1 MKLNYILTMALSRVD
16 ETLED
21 VDSIALSV
29 MKNAVNQAYIDVRST
44 IDRRVIPYTIDPAT
58 NPVELPAD
66 CIEIIR
72 IVHSVE
78 GEYSDSEYYRDG
90 DQLYFYP
97 RIPAGTF
104 TLSYVQAPTL
114 ALEGDPPEEDTS
126 LEEDPP
132 PEEDPS
138 PEEEDPYLIEI
149 DVKDIYVHA
158 IITFAAYAY
167 QLYRRKYA
175 SADILLREYQ
185 SFMQP
190 EAEKPKN

>member
-114 ALEGDPPEEDTS
+114 ALEEDPPEEDTS
-126 LEEDPP
+126 LEEDSSL
-132 PEEDPS
+132 EEDP
-138 PEEEDPYLIEI
+138 PLEEDPYLIEI

>member
-1 MKLNYILTMALSRVD
+1 MKLRDILSMALARVD

-29 MKNAVNQAYIDVRST
+29 MINAVNQAYIDVRST

-66 CIEIIR
+66 CIEVIR

-78 GEYSDSEYYRDG
+78 GEYSPKESYRSG

-114 ALEGDPPEEDTS
+114 ALEVVPS

-132 PEEDPS
+132 L
-138 PEEEDPYLIEI
+138 EEDPYLIEI

-175 SADILLREYQ
+175 SAQMLLQEFN
-185 SFMQP
+185 SFIGGGGV
-190 EAEKPKN
+190 ES

>member
-1 MKLNYILTMALSRVD
+1 MKLRDILSMALARVD

-29 MKNAVNQAYIDVRST
+29 MINAVNQAYIDVRST

-66 CIEIIR
+66 CIEVIR

-78 GEYSDSEYYRDG
+78 GEYSHNESYRSG

-114 ALEGDPPEEDTS
+114 ALEVVPS

-132 PEEDPS
+132 L
-138 PEEEDPYLIEI
+138 EEDPYLIEI

-175 SADILLREYQ
+175 SANILLREYQ

-190 EAEKPKN
+190 EAEKPEN